1 MLENLAHTEAM
12 VVVAVVVAVVA
23 GREQRAID
31 VIPSELL

>member
-1 MLENLAHTEAM
+1 MLENLAHTEAVVV
-12 VVVAVVVAVVA
+12 VVVAAVVA